1 MASSK
6 INIDLVLNTKGFRP
20 LGRING
26 QLGEFE
32 KSLDASNARVL
43 AFGASA
49 GAILAVRK
57 ALTATVKAAIEV
69 EKSLQDINVI
79 LQATSSNL
87 KKFGSDLFQI
97 ASQTGQSFQVAA
109 EAAAELARQGLGTA
123 ETLKRTKD
131 ALILAR
137 LSGMGA
143 AEAVNSLTAAINT
156 FNKAGLDSTTII
168 NKLAN
173 VDAAFAVSSDDLA
186 KALGRVGSSA
196 QGAGVSLDQ
205 LLAIVTT
212 VQQKTARGGAVIGNS
227 FKTIFTRIQRPRVI
241 KELENLGVAVRD
253 VEGEVL
259 PAIKVLSNLAKQFD
273 NLSSSQRSQ
282 ITELVGGV
290 FQVNILKS
298 AMSDLSKETGIYNR
312 ALGIS
317 LGSSD
322 QALKR
327 NEELNKTLAAQFQRT
342 VNTFKE
348 GAAELGQLTFAP
360 SLERLFGIV
369 EGFEK
374 LGQTDGGKI
383 GGAIAKSIFEG
394 IGSFISGPGLLII
407 GFTLFKTFSQLGK
420 FAADAF
426 KTLTG
431 LNKNFQTQL
440 NLQKQIFNVLEENPD
455 LLRKIKDGTL
465 SVEDAH
471 QEIFRQINKNTSALE
486 EQLRMS
492 QRLAQGLSGSG
503 VGFDSEFGA
512 FTGGRRPRFGA
523 SGGYAPNFADEV
535 AGMIAS
541 GYSKAQ
547 VRNPKVRRQQVHDGM
562 GGSFS
567 TTVNGHEDII
577 NTTNSS
583 GKKATFVVPPR
594 NTNAYRNYM
603 SSLSSGFI
611 PNFEFSPEGG
621 ITKEEIEE
629 LKRLYNLPK
638 IKQPIGPPTYSEST
652 KTGMYNIAKRILP
665 PSFTK
670 GGKLNQGVGKV
681 YETAVDKY
689 NKQESIIS
697 ARASGDV
704 TGYGKPVDFAA
715 RRAKGVQIYNAAN
728 QVGLLGLYGQSSS
741 KGYVE
746 ASRDKITEI
755 KDFLAGI
762 TDKRAKKQ
770 AERMI
775 PNRIGFRNVELRS
788 LTKELEDNK
797 QKGEFS
803 KLVRKNL
810 SQGMFD
816 LANDFSTGILGND
829 ALKSAKIAETG
840 SPLFSVSAEGN
851 IFETAVNALTT
862 GGKNRAKSFEAALA
876 ADQQQVW
883 DFEERGTAS
892 GRFKNAFDFSDSI
905 LKADAKRTLS
915 KGAGESMVNK
925 IFNTPSGTLKNTSWV
940 DDLINVKRSFKA
952 ASGFIP
958 NFSALFESVRR
969 EKEAGVPAGRIR
981 IGQSDRLKN
990 GANPAGF
997 GIYNTRDEPMGLNQG
1012 INNSVAAGIDP
1023 KKQGMFN
1030 GFVPNFIAQ
1039 QTGMIPTRKNEVAN
1053 TSTAV
1058 AKTSKAITKG
1068 HSEGFKRG
1076 SKFYQDWINQ
1086 HIDGMKRVFDA
1097 GGGGGAPP
1105 GGGGIGLPA
1114 PEGGPGGDD
1123 AKKTRKQQL
1132 EATKRNTSAMSGL
1145 LVIGLVEQ
1153 AVSGLNN
1160 AIDENNTVAKSV
1172 VRSLG
1177 TLIATGVALRYG
1189 IQELSSSFKSRVK
1202 EGKGQGLGRVRGTD
1216 RRTSL
1221 FRQFEAGR
1229 IRGVRRSSR
1238 GMRDFGD
1245 RQARLGAEEFG
1256 LGRSRTRRAI
1266 GRARNFGGRAV
1277 GRFGRGIAAGGGL
1290 GLGAGIGAGATLAA
1304 GKVLGNLF
1312 SESDLDPTFKAA
1324 REAGTAFER
1333 IKESTEK
1340 NIGALSSFAKATE
1353 QAAQVYA
1360 DSNATMTQVVNAS
1373 KKVEKEMTKLP
1384 TEFRQKLAGIAD
1396 PDMINNL
1403 VQQFTSQEQEKSA
1416 KAGQAKFAADTVRQ
1430 SRDFGAAEFFNSPL
1444 ASITNKLTTGGL
1456 IDGNI
1461 AGRTKQDIALNNQN
1475 LGQVGKNL
1483 IQSSLSNLGQDG
1495 FSGANLNEVFKNV
1508 AATDIDDDQ
1517 GRTKILAEGLGL
1529 DPEKNAQ
1536 ELKIINDIFKEGGDQ
1551 AESFFKQLAEN
1562 GLQMQADLK
1571 TAKAM
1576 EPARKAF
1583 IKANREAEREIRKQ
1597 KKTLESEQ
1605 RIRKEVIKINS
1616 QAAKAF
1622 MTQVGSIKLDNI
1634 NKVNELQADT
1644 ARKFGS
1650 SVSEVQTALSKTDG
1664 ALGGDLESS
1673 TKALLSRASSGGV
1686 GSVTQQQADAQAE
1699 KIQQKIDELRG
1710 SDDPIQKAQAD
1721 KLEATKIAIE
1731 NLGGTSER
1739 MSEELKNQTREIQEQ
1754 TKAQIAAARQ
1764 AQRLRSFGGTQA
1776 LLDPSKLN
1784 TQLTQIRSG
1793 GQAMA
1798 LSAAGGSQTGFNR
1811 GRINQLA
1818 AIQELMGG
1826 ELPEGAAREARA
1838 RAEQVKFSDISK
1850 MNQALGLGL
1859 SQGQIRKTAAEQA
1872 ANLFKGDPEEQN
1884 TKALE
1889 SLNTTLKE
1897 GIKFV
1902 SAEGEGRIKINDMQ
1916 NRYASARGRAA
1927 QRNMARGRQYR
1938 DAFSGIAENQTLG
1951 IHTMEEFAQTGVT
1964 FADMRNNIAYGAGA
1978 GATVGG
1984 TVGGVL
1990 GAGAGGVG
1998 ALPGAVVGTGIGAVT
2013 GGLGAAGSTG
2023 LDMLLGPGE
2032 DDIRA
2037 RGAST
2042 ERLLQQQTQ
2051 RYRDTIKN
2059 LDSGG
2064 GQTNNTN
2071 TTTINFPQGPN
2082 SDPVIQGGEPNA
2094 DAVAAAGNTLTSMA
2108 NRLKR
2113 LETVQQ
2119 QSTPALFNQTAPA

>member
-241 KELENLGVAVRD
+241 QELENLGVAVRD

-394 IGSFISGPGLLII
+394 IGNFISGPGLLII

-420 FAADAF
+420 FASDAF

-440 NLQKQIFNVLEENPD
+440 NIQKQIFNVLEENPD

-471 QEIFRQINKNTSALE
+471 QEIFNQINKNTSALE

-638 IKQPIGPPTYSEST
+638 IKQPIGAPTYSEAT
-652 KTGMYNIAKRILP
+652 KTGMYSIAKRILP

-670 GGKLNQGVGKV
+670 GGKLSQSVGKV

-689 NKQESIIS
+689 DKQESIIS

-704 TGYGKPVDFAA
+704 TGYGKPVDFAT
-715 RRAKGVQIYNAAN
+715 RKAKGVQIYNAGN

-755 KDFLAGI
+755 KDFLASI

-775 PNRIGFRNVELRS
+775 PSRIGFRNVELRS

-803 KLVRKNL
+803 RLVRKNL
-810 SQGMFD
+810 SEGMFD

-829 ALKSAKIAETG
+829 ALKSAKIADTG
-840 SPLFSVSAEGN
+840 APLFSVSAEGN

-905 LKADAKRTLS
+905 IKADAKRTLS

-925 IFNTPSGTLKNTSWV
+925 IFNTPSGTLQNTSWV
-940 DDLINVKRSFKA
+940 DDLINVKRSFNA

-1039 QTGMIPTRKNEVAN
+1039 QTGMIPTRKNEVAKV
-1053 TSTAV
+1053 STAV
-1058 AKTSKAITKG
+1058 AKTSKEITKG
-1068 HSEGFKRG
+1068 HTEGFKRG
-1076 SKFYQDWINQ
+1076 AKFYQDWINR
-1086 HIDGMKRVFDA
+1086 HIDGMKRVFDNAPAGA
-1097 GGGGGAPP
+1097 GGGGG
-1105 GGGGIGLPA
+1105 GGGGRRGRA
-1114 PEGGPGGDD
+1114 VPGGEESSGG
-1123 AKKTRKQQL
+1123 KKGRDKKRNEAVTKNTKATMD
-1132 EATKRNTSAMSGL
+1132 ATKGL
-1145 LVIGLVEQ
+1145 LALGLLEQ
-1153 AVSGLNN
+1153 GASALRNS
-1160 AIDENNTVAKSV
+1160 IDDNNTIAKSLIN
-1172 VRSLG
+1172 SIT
-1177 TLIATGVALRYG
+1177 TLIATGVALKYALQQAKDGMGITAGRGTREGTRQRRRFGEG
-1189 IQELSSSFKSRVK
+1189 IQSF
-1202 EGKGQGLGRVRGTD
+1202 GR
-1216 RRTSL
+1216 
-1221 FRQFEAGR
+1221 RQ
-1229 IRGVRRSSR
+1229 
-1238 GMRDFGD
+1238 
-1245 RQARLGAEEFG
+1245 QRLGSRM
-1256 LGRSRTRRAI
+1256 GRDSVGNLSVVKRTRRSGMMARAGRGI
-1266 GRARNFGGRAV
+1266 GAV
-1277 GRFGRGIAAGGGL
+1277 RGLAGRGIASAGGSLAG
-1290 GLGAGIGAGATLAA
+1290 GMASGALAA
-1304 GKVLGNLF
+1304 AGGAALGGLAIGKVLGNLF

-1324 REAGTAFER
+1324 RDAGKAFER
-1333 IKESTEK
+1333 IKEATEK
-1340 NIGALSSFAKATE
+1340 NIGSLNSFATATE
-1353 QAAQVYA
+1353 QAAKVYG
-1360 DSNATMTQVVNAS
+1360 DSNSTMTQVVNAS
-1373 KKVEKEMTKLP
+1373 KKVEKEMEKLP
-1384 TEFRQKLAGIAD
+1384 NEFRQKLAGIAD

-1403 VQQFTSQEQEKSA
+1403 VQQFTAKEQEKA
-1416 KAGQAKFAADTVRQ
+1416 ATAGQSKFAADTLRS
-1430 SRDFGAAEFFNSPL
+1430 SRNFGAAEFFNSPFSSTFNAL
-1444 ASITNKLTTGGL
+1444 MPGVDAM
-1456 IDGNI
+1456 
-1461 AGRTKQDIALNNQN
+1461 GRTEEDIKLNDQN
-1475 LGQVGKNL
+1475 IEQVGKNI
-1483 IQSSLSNLGQDG
+1483 IQSSIGALGAEQFQGTD
-1495 FSGANLNEVFKNV
+1495 FNKVFRDV
-1508 AATDIDDDQ
+1508 AAIDIDDEA
-1517 GRTKILAEGLGL
+1517 GRKEALAEGLGL
-1529 DPEKNAQ
+1529 DPDKNAA
-1536 ELKIINDIFKEGGDQ
+1536 ELKVLADIFNEGGDQ
-1551 AESFFKQLAEN
+1551 AKTFFESLSKNTLQL
-1562 GLQMQADLK
+1562 QADLEVR
-1571 TAKAM
+1571 KAM
-1576 EPARKAF
+1576 EPAQKAF
-1583 IKANREAEREIRKQ
+1583 IKANREAEKEIRKQ
-1597 KKTLESEQ
+1597 KKALESEQ
-1605 RIRKEVIKINS
+1605 RIRKEVIKISS

-1622 MTQVGSIKLDNI
+1622 MTEVGSIKLDNI

-1699 KIQQKIDELRG
+1699 KIQQKIEELRG
-1710 SDDPIQKAQAD
+1710 SNDPIQKAQAD

-1798 LSAAGGSQTGFNR
+1798 MSAAAGSQTGFNR

-1818 AIQELMGG
+1818 AMQELMGG

-1859 SQGQIRKTAAEQA
+1859 SQDQIRKTAAEQA

-1897 GIKFV
+1897 GIKFI

-1927 QRNMARGRQYR
+1927 QRNLLRGQELQRG
-1938 DAFSGIAENQTLG
+1938 FSGIAG
-1951 IHTMEEFAQTGVT
+1951 INAEGIAAMDRYAHEGVT
-1964 FADMRNNIAYGAGA
+1964 GADYRNYAASYTAAGA
-1978 GATVGG
+1978 G
-1984 TVGGVL
+1984 L
-1990 GAGAGGVG
+1990 GAG
-1998 ALPGAVVGTGIGAVT
+1998 ISAVT
-2013 GGLGAAGSTG
+2013 GPGMVLGTGLGAGTGFAVANTRYAYEKLTGPTEEGIRTKYAEHMKGSQG
-2023 LDMLLGPGE
+2023 ELDKFQKMIQGE
-2032 DDIRA
+2032 
-2037 RGAST
+2037 
-2042 ERLLQQQTQ
+2042 
-2051 RYRDTIKN
+2051 
-2059 LDSGG
+2059 GG
-2064 GQTNNTN
+2064 ETTNNTN

-2119 QSTPALFNQTAPA
+2119 QSTPSLFNQTAPA

>member
-6 INIDLVLNTKGFRP
+6 INIDLVLNAKGFRP

-57 ALTATVKAAIEV
+57 ALTATVRAAIEV

-79 LQATSSNL
+79 LQATSANL
-87 KKFGSDLFQI
+87 KRFGSDLFQI

-109 EAAAELARQGLGTA
+109 QAAAELARQGLGTE
-123 ETLKRTKD
+123 ETLKRTRD

-156 FNKAGLDSTTII
+156 FNKSGLDSTRII

-241 KELENLGVAVRD
+241 QELENLGVAVRD

-259 PAIKVLSNLAKQFD
+259 PAIKVLGNLAKQFD

-282 ITELVGGV
+282 ISELVGGV
-290 FQVNILKS
+290 FQVNILKA

-327 NEELNKTLAAQFQRT
+327 NEELNKTLSAQFQRT

-348 GAAELGQLTFAP
+348 GAAELGQLVFAP

-369 EGFEK
+369 ENFEK

-394 IGSFISGPGLLII
+394 IGNFISGPGLLII

-455 LLRKIKDGTL
+455 LLRRIKDGTL

-471 QEIFRQINKNTSALE
+471 KEIYDQISKNTSALE
-486 EQLRMS
+486 DQLRMS

-503 VGFDSEFGA
+503 VGFSSDFGA
-512 FTGGRRPRFGA
+512 FSGGRAPRFGA

-541 GYSKAQ
+541 GYSKTQ

-594 NTNAYRNYM
+594 NTNAYKNYM
-603 SSLSSGFI
+603 SSLHSGFI
-611 PNFEFSPEGG
+611 PNFEFSPQGG

-638 IKQPIGPPTYSEST
+638 VKQPIGPPTYSEAA
-652 KTGMYNIAKRILP
+652 KRGMYNIAKRILP

-670 GGKLNQGVGKV
+670 GGKLSQSVGKV

-689 NKQESIIS
+689 NKQQSIIS

-704 TGYGKPVDFAA
+704 TGYGKPVDFEQ
-715 RRAKGVQIYNAAN
+715 RRAKGVEIYDAKS

-755 KDFLAGI
+755 KDFLNGVES
-762 TDKRAKKQ
+762 KLGKKGRNQ
-770 AERMI
+770 AQKMI
-775 PNRIGFRNVELRS
+775 PGRIGFKNVELRS

-810 SQGMFD
+810 SGGMHE
-816 LANDFSTGILGND
+816 LANEFSKGILGND

-840 SPLFSVSAEGN
+840 APLFSVSAEGN

-862 GGKNRAKSFEAALA
+862 GGKDRAKSFEAALS

-883 DFEERGTAS
+883 DFEEKGKAS
-892 GRFKNAFDFSDSI
+892 GRFKNAFDFSESI
-905 LKADAKRTLS
+905 IKADAKRTLS

-925 IFNTPSGTLKNTSWV
+925 IFNTPSGALQNTSWV
-940 DDLINVKRSFKA
+940 DDLNAVKKNFGF

-958 NFSALFESVRR
+958 NFSALFESIRR

-981 IGQSDRLKN
+981 IGQSNRLKN

-1023 KKQGMFN
+1023 KKQGRF
-1030 GFVPNFIAQ
+1030 GGYIPNFF
-1039 QTGMIPTRKNEVAN
+1039 VAN
-1053 TSTAV
+1053 PADRGGEPKGFPIVLSQ
-1058 AKTSKAITKG
+1058 KTKQEIVNTFTRAFKSGQKAIEGGMGPDGAKRLNKEPVMDPVEKAVPDAPTIDVPFVEEKKEKGKKGRDKKRNEAVNKNTKATMDATKG
-1068 HSEGFKRG
+1068 LL
-1076 SKFYQDWINQ
+1076 
-1086 HIDGMKRVFDA
+1086 A
-1097 GGGGGAPP
+1097 
-1105 GGGGIGLPA
+1105 L
-1114 PEGGPGGDD
+1114 
-1123 AKKTRKQQL
+1123 
-1132 EATKRNTSAMSGL
+1132 GL
-1145 LVIGLVEQ
+1145 LEQ
-1153 AVSGLNN
+1153 GASALRN
-1160 AIDENNTVAKSV
+1160 AIDDNNTVAKSLINSV
-1172 VRSLG
+1172 T
-1177 TLIATGVALRYG
+1177 TLIATGVALKYALQQVKDSMG
-1189 IQELSSSFKSRVK
+1189 ITAK
-1202 EGKGQGLGRVRGTD
+1202 RGTIEGTRQRRKFGEGIRSFGFRQQRIGSRAGMMISDGGGAFGRGGMVAD
-1216 RRTSL
+1216 RRGGL
-1221 FRQFEAGR
+1221 FRRGR
-1229 IRGVRRSSR
+1229 NAAARGIGAAR
-1238 GMRDFGD
+1238 GL
-1245 RQARLGAEEFG
+1245 A
-1256 LGRSRTRRAI
+1256 
-1266 GRARNFGGRAV
+1266 
-1277 GRFGRGIAAGGGL
+1277 GRGIASAGGSLAGGMASGALAGVAGVALGGL
-1290 GLGAGIGAGATLAA
+1290 AV

-1324 REAGTAFER
+1324 REAGKAFER

-1340 NIGALSSFAKATE
+1340 NIGALNAFATATQ

-1360 DSNATMTQVVNAS
+1360 DQNATITQVVNAQ
-1373 KKVEKEMTKLP
+1373 KQVEKQMLKLP
-1384 TEFRQKLAGIAD
+1384 QEFRTQLAGIVD
-1396 PDMINNL
+1396 PELAANV
-1403 VQQFTSQEQEKSA
+1403 VQQFTEREQQRASTAEQS
-1416 KAGQAKFAADTVRQ
+1416 KFAADTLRS
-1430 SRDFGAAEFFNSPL
+1430 SRNFGAAEFFNSPFSSTFNAL
-1444 ASITNKLTTGGL
+1444 MPGVDAM
-1456 IDGNI
+1456 
-1461 AGRTKQDIALNNQN
+1461 GRTEEDIKLNDQN
-1475 LGQVGKNL
+1475 LERVGQNI
-1483 IQSSLSNLGQDG
+1483 IQSSITAMGGQDN
-1495 FSGANLNEVFKNV
+1495 FAAADLNKVFQDV
-1508 AATDIDDDQ
+1508 AATDVDDEE
-1517 GRTKILAEGLGL
+1517 GRKKILAEGLGL
-1529 DPEKNAQ
+1529 DPEKNAA
-1536 ELKIINDIFKEGGDQ
+1536 EMKILMDIFREGGEP
-1551 AESFFKQLAEN
+1551 AEKFFKSLSKNALA
-1562 GLQMQADLK
+1562 LQADLK

-1583 IKANREAEREIRKQ
+1583 LKANREAEKQIRNQ
-1597 KKTLESEQ
+1597 KRLLESEQ
-1605 RIRKEVIKINS
+1605 RVRREVIKITS
-1616 QAAKAF
+1616 QAARAF
-1622 MTQVGSIKLDNI
+1622 LTEVGGIKLDQI
-1634 NKVNELQADT
+1634 NKINDLQAES
-1644 ARKFGS
+1644 AKKFGGV
-1650 SVSEVQTALSKTDG
+1650 VSEAQTALGKTDG
-1664 ALGGDLESS
+1664 ALGGQLESS
-1673 TKALLSRASSGGV
+1673 TSALLSRAAKGGV
-1686 GSVTQQQADAQAE
+1686 GSVTQKEAERQAE
-1699 KIQQKIDELRG
+1699 AIQQRIEELRA

-1739 MSEELKNQTREIQEQ
+1739 MKEELKQQTDEVKKQ
-1754 TKAQIAAARQ
+1754 TAAQIAAARQ

-1784 TQLTQIRSG
+1784 AQFTQIRAA
-1793 GQAMA
+1793 GQAEA
-1798 LSAAGGSQTGFNR
+1798 SARQAGSRVGVSR
-1811 GRINQLA
+1811 ARINRFA
-1818 AIQELMGG
+1818 AIQDLAGG
-1826 ELPEGAAREARA
+1826 ELPDNMKAAARRDAFNVALNDTRI
-1838 RAEQVKFSDISK
+1838 Q
-1850 MNQALGLGL
+1850 NQALGLGL
-1859 SQGQIRKTAAEQA
+1859 SEKQIRQTASEKA
-1872 ANLFKGDPEEQN
+1872 ASLFKGDPQEQN

-1889 SLNTTLKE
+1889 SLNKTLKE

-1902 SAEGEGRIKINDMQ
+1902 DREGEGRIAINKKENIQARKRGRRFQRNMETARRLREGNTGLAELDAEAIAAMESYAQ
-1916 NRYASARGRAA
+1916 EGVTGADYRNYAASYTAAGGALGAGISAVTGPGMVLGTGLGAGTGFAVANARYAYEKLTGPTEEGIRDRYTTALAGQQSERERLQNLINNNNTTINIKTEKGKEPEATTTGDAIPPETVESMYAWSSKLMRGLKKTQKAIEAMPGGRAA
-1927 QRNMARGRQYR
+1927 LN
-1938 DAFSGIAENQTLG
+1938 
-1951 IHTMEEFAQTGVT
+1951 
-1964 FADMRNNIAYGAGA
+1964 
-1978 GATVGG
+1978 
-1984 TVGGVL
+1984 
-1990 GAGAGGVG
+1990 
-1998 ALPGAVVGTGIGAVT
+1998 
-2013 GGLGAAGSTG
+2013 
-2023 LDMLLGPGE
+2023 
-2032 DDIRA
+2032 
-2037 RGAST
+2037 
-2042 ERLLQQQTQ
+2042 
-2051 RYRDTIKN
+2051 
-2059 LDSGG
+2059 
-2064 GQTNNTN
+2064 GQ
-2071 TTTINFPQGPN
+2071 
-2082 SDPVIQGGEPNA
+2082 
-2094 DAVAAAGNTLTSMA
+2094 
-2108 NRLKR
+2108 
-2113 LETVQQ
+2113 
-2119 QSTPALFNQTAPA
+2119 AP